1 MIRIFKHYKI
11 HGSIA
16 TLVAMFFLS
25 CTNELEKIRFDETE
39 EIPVAITRDVILLYS
54 DSARLISR
62 LQAPLRNDFLG
73 RNPRSEFPEGVTISF
88 FDTNQKPHTQLR
100 ADYGVI
106 WQQSGILNVYG
117 HVELKSKNGSVL
129 KTEELTW
136 DNKLKKIYTSRPI
149 QILDEGRML
158 TGQGLVAHENF
169 EEYIILIPTGTFNI
183 KE

>member
-1 MIRIFKHYKI
+1 MIWFFKHYKI
-11 HGSIA
+11 HGNIA
-16 TLVAMFFLS
+16 ALAAMFFLG
-25 CTNELEKIRFDETE
+25 CTNELEKIQFDETE
-39 EIPVAITRDVILLYS
+39 DIPVAVTRDIILLYS
-54 DSARLISR
+54 DSARLVSR

-73 RNPRSEFPEGVTISF
+73 KHPRSEFPEGITISF
-88 FDTNQKPHTQLR
+88 FDTDQKPHTQLG
-100 ADYGVI
+100 ADFGVI
-106 WQQSGILNVYG
+106 WQHSGTLNVYG

-149 QILDEGRML
+149 EILDEGRML
-158 TGQGLVAHENF
+158 TGQGLVADEGF

>member
-1 MIRIFKHYKI
+1 MIPLFKHYKI
-11 HGSIA
+11 HGIIA
-16 TLVAMFFLS
+16 ALAAMIFLG

-39 EIPVAITRDVILLYS
+39 DLPIAITRDIILLYS
-54 DSARLISR
+54 DSARLLSR

-73 RNPRSEFPEGVTISF
+73 KNPRSEFPEGIFISF
-88 FDTNQKPHTQLR
+88 FDANQKPHTQLH

-106 WQQSGILNVYG
+106 WQQTGTLNVYG
-117 HVELKSKNGSVL
+117 HVELKSKDGSVL

-149 QILDEGRML
+149 EIWDEGRML
-158 TGQGLVAHENF
+158 TGQGLVADENF
-169 EEYIILIPTGTFNI
+169 EEYIILIPTGIFNI